1 MTKHRR
7 DSRITSYFRVE
18 NVLCGRRSVGA
29 LSAGHKWV
37 LTHLILV
44 SYLHPRRVET
54 GTSAFRSAIPSRL
67 AASTKCRGETH
78 QEERLHLVLVPH
90 WDFVDVDDCSIPT
103 AWDAAVRLNRTE
115 YRPAM
120 LAIALVPRET
130 ERDEQRLDCFW
141 PVVVVQSAIFARA
154 WEEEAHRSMY
164 RASYGGNSPTL
175 RAMPGR

>member
-1 MTKHRR
+1 MGP
-7 DSRITSYFRVE
+7 DSLDIGIVSPSEKSRNRYFSVS
-18 NVLCGRRSVGA
+18 LCNPFKVSGVNDN
-29 LSAGHKWV
+29 AGEK
-37 LTHLILV
+37 
-44 SYLHPRRVET
+44 P
-54 GTSAFRSAIPSRL
+54 
-67 AASTKCRGETH
+67 H
-78 QEERLHLVLVPH
+78 QEERFHLVLVPH
-90 WDFVDVDDCSIPT
+90 WDFVDVDDGSIPT

-130 ERDEQRLDCFW
+130 ERDEQRLNCLW
-141 PVVVVQSAIFARA
+141 PVVFVQSAIFARA